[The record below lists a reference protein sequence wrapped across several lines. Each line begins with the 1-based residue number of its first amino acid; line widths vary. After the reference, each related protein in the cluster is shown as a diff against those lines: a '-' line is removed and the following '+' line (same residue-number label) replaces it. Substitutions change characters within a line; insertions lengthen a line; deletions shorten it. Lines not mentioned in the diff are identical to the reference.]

1 MNEKQAKFVP
11 VYFSYMATFDEL
23 EDEQIGR
30 IVKAL
35 LHFGMTG
42 EEPDFAPKSPERFV
56 WPSFREN
63 TTRALEFY
71 GQTLSERRSEAGKK
85 GAAARWQKDSSN
97 EAQVESTDTKPEKP
111 EYKIIGAAKTRELM
125 ERFGGMAVV

>member
-85 GAAARWQKDSSN
+85 GAAARWGKDSD
-97 EAQVESTDTKPEKP
+97 STISEISGDAKPERA
-111 EYKIIGAAKTRELM
+111 EYKILGAAKSQELL
-125 ERFGGMAVV
+125 ERFGGIAAV